1 MKNPIKLLIADSNIE
16 LLTQMKT
23 FFDGKDDI
31 NLIGTATD
39 GMEAAEKIREYRPGV
54 VIMDI
59 VLPQMDGIGL
69 LKSINT
75 LPKAHR
81 PIVIITSGAKT
92 AVALAE
98 SNIRTFCTG
107 GQMIIHS
114 FSYVGKQAEDFV
126 KNVNADI
133 LFFSCHGLDEKG
145 RMTDNA
151 IEEANIRRVMFEQ
164 SEKKILL
171 CDSSKLGKTY
181 FYNMG
186 NISDIDDVI
195 SDVDIF
201 HILHSTNT

>member
-1 MKNPIKLLIADSNIE
+1 
-16 LLTQMKT
+16 
-23 FFDGKDDI
+23 
-31 NLIGTATD
+31 
-39 GMEAAEKIREYRPGV
+39 
-54 VIMDI
+54 
-59 VLPQMDGIGL
+59 
-69 LKSINT
+69 
-75 LPKAHR
+75 
-81 PIVIITSGAKT
+81 
-92 AVALAE
+92 
-98 SNIRTFCTG
+98 
-107 GQMIIHS
+107 MIIHS